1 MNVGQLVDWLQASEH
16 GSNITGVYRLEPQPA
31 RFGEWPT
38 GLDPRLVAA
47 VRGRGI
53 DRPYTHQAE
62 AIGHVLAGENVV
74 VVTPTASGKTL
85 CYNLPVLQAILD
97 DRDARALYL
106 FPTKALAQDQL
117 AELHALV
124 GALGVEV
131 ATHTYDGD
139 TPANARRAVRQAGH
153 VVITNPDMLHTGI
166 LPHHTQWHRLFAEL
180 RYVVVDEMHAYRGV
194 FGSHVANVIRR
205 LKRICRHYGAAP
217 HFIFCSASIANP
229 RELAQ
234 RLIEDDV
241 AAVTE
246 SGAPVGEKCFLFYN
260 PPVLNRALGIRTGS
274 VTAAR
279 RLAGQLLANRVH
291 TIVFARSRLVVELLL
306 RYLRGDAERAHL
318 PALAIQGYRGGYLPN
333 ERRAIERGLRDG
345 QVLGVVSTNALE
357 LGIDI
362 GSLDAAVL
370 VGYPGSVASTW
381 QQIGRAGRRDA
392 PSLALLVA
400 ASTPLDQYVITHP
413 DYLLGAPVESA
424 LVNPDN
430 LLVLA
435 SHVKCAAFELPFADG
450 EAFGAAPLEPMLRHL
465 ADERILYRSAD
476 RWYWMAEAFPAHE
489 ISLRTAATE
498 NVVIVDQTEASQTR
512 VIGEM
517 DRPSAATM
525 LHDEAIY
532 LHAGRQYEVV
542 RLDWE
547 EKKAFVRQVDVDYYT
562 DANLAIRLAVLDQ
575 FAAED
580 ARSWGEVSVT
590 YLATIFKKIKLETHE
605 NVGWGQIRLPEDTFH
620 TSGYWITLPES
631 ASARSPIELERG
643 LDGVAHVLANVAP
656 LFVMADPR
664 DLGVYSE
671 TRSPFTGRPT
681 IYLYDAIPGGVGF
694 AERLFGSHD
703 QLLAAATAL
712 VAHCPCVEGCP
723 SCVGAPIDVGAKAV
737 ALDLLRSLATVP

>member
-1 MNVGQLVDWLQASEH
+1 
-16 GSNITGVYRLEPQPA
+16 
-31 RFGEWPT
+31 
-38 GLDPRLVAA
+38 
-47 VRGRGI
+47 
-53 DRPYTHQAE
+53 
-62 AIGHVLAGENVV
+62 
-74 VVTPTASGKTL
+74 
-85 CYNLPVLQAILD
+85 
-97 DRDARALYL
+97 
-106 FPTKALAQDQL
+106 
-117 AELHALV
+117 
-124 GALGVEV
+124 
-131 ATHTYDGD
+131 
-139 TPANARRAVRQAGH
+139 
-153 VVITNPDMLHTGI
+153 
-166 LPHHTQWHRLFAEL
+166 
-180 RYVVVDEMHAYRGV
+180 
-194 FGSHVANVIRR
+194 
-205 LKRICRHYGAAP
+205 
-217 HFIFCSASIANP
+217 
-229 RELAQ
+229 
-234 RLIEDDV
+234 
-241 AAVTE
+241 
-246 SGAPVGEKCFLFYN
+246 
-260 PPVLNRALGIRTGS
+260 
-274 VTAAR
+274 
-279 RLAGQLLANRVH
+279 
-291 TIVFARSRLVVELLL
+291 
-306 RYLRGDAERAHL
+306 
-318 PALAIQGYRGGYLPN
+318 
-333 ERRAIERGLRDG
+333 
-345 QVLGVVSTNALE
+345 
-357 LGIDI
+357 DI

-424 LVNPDN
+424 LINPDN

-450 EAFGAAPLEPMLRHL
+450 EAFGAPPLEPMLCHL

-498 NVVIVDQTEASQTR
+498 NVVIVDQTEPSQTR

-605 NVGWGQIRLPEDTFH
+605 NVGWGKIRLPEDTFH

-643 LDGVAHVLANVAP
+643 LDGVAHVLTNVAP

-681 IYLYDAIPGGVGF
+681 VYLYDAIPGGVGF
-694 AERLFGSHD
+694 AERLFDSHD

-712 VAHCPCVEGCP
+712 VAQCPCVEGCP

-737 ALDLLRSLATVP
+737 ALDLLHSLAAVP